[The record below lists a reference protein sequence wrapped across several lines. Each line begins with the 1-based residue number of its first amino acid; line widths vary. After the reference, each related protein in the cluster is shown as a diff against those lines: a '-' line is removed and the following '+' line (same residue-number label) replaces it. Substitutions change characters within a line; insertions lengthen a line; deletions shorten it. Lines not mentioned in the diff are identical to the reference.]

1 MHCQCHVPCIV
12 SGMYAAAYDWWKH
25 PVKHTT
31 NTREKHP
38 SCWHARR
45 IVVEFIHRPPRI
57 NAAQVA
63 ITGQL
68 DTALLDDEEWAQY
81 QAAYAKH
88 PDPVHAGAPGQ

>member
-1 MHCQCHVPCIV
+1 MQQRMIGGNTQSSTPPTPEKNIQVVGMHAVLWSNSSI
-12 SGMYAAAYDWWKH
+12 D
-25 PVKHTT
+25 
-31 NTREKHP
+31 
-38 SCWHARR
+38 
-45 IVVEFIHRPPRI
+45 PPRI